1 MTRPQSR
8 SFRNRLLLS
17 FLIASLAPM
26 IICSTMLSQ
35 ISRIQMTKQLDTDAQ
50 TQTAHLMTALDR
62 ISDALP
68 GAAER
73 WKKAACCPG
82 LLPAGRTPKSIP
94 PCSWPLRAARDLA
107 DYSLYD
113 LRGSLRYS
121 TGSVTAGTTLS
132 TRWGV
137 LFAAKNAGGQAVY
150 QAPMDGGK
158 TLLQGAALLKNPQGE
173 LLGYLVME
181 LSEENF
187 QKLFAGKYGS
197 SNEVL
202 ILNRYWHPVYA
213 SQSGMKEELADSL
226 RGQLLRNGNP
236 GAETE
241 EYRLLI
247 QEHPPTGLYLVLRQP
262 QMFTQST
269 MKLLHA
275 ASFFCVLMGIVIS
288 VVLCPAS
295 EPAGSP
301 SPSGGC

>member
-26 IICSTMLSQ
+26 IICSAMLSQ

-50 TQTAHLMTALDR
+50 TQTAQLMTALDR

-68 GAAER
+68 GAARALEESR
-73 WKKAACCPG
+73 
-82 LLPAGRTPKSIP
+82 LLP
-94 PCSWPLRAARDLA
+94 RAFTSREDTQINTALFLATEGSRDLA

-158 TLLQGAALLKNPQGE
+158 TLLQGAALVLSAHTDLPLVRNAVQDAGYHLVREEICRAAGRYYIVWKAEPGPAAYTPQQLRLGPLMMDGAAP
-173 LLGYLVME
+173 LLAGYLRWRCDMLE
-181 LSEENF
+181 D
-187 QKLFAGKYGS
+187 K
-197 SNEVL
+197 
-202 ILNRYWHPVYA
+202 
-213 SQSGMKEELADSL
+213 L
-226 RGQLLRNGNP
+226 RGLR
-236 GAETE
+236 
-241 EYRLLI
+241 
-247 QEHPPTGLYLVLRQP
+247 
-262 QMFTQST
+262 
-269 MKLLHA
+269 A
-275 ASFFCVLMGIVIS
+275 ASRQDDSALQEIS
-288 VVLCPAS
+288 SDLAVCRRKLEALS
-295 EPAGSP
+295 
-301 SPSGGC
+301 

>member
-68 GAAER
+68 GAARALEESR
-73 WKKAACCPG
+73 
-82 LLPAGRTPKSIP
+82 LLP
-94 PCSWPLRAARDLA
+94 RAVTSREDTQINTALFLATEGSRDLA

-158 TLLQGAALLKNPQGE
+158 TLLQEAQETKANLRKTMSANP
-173 LLGYLVME
+173 VVSAVIMA
-181 LSEENF
+181 F
-187 QKLFAGKYGS
+187 
-197 SNEVL
+197 
-202 ILNRYWHPVYA
+202 
-213 SQSGMKEELADSL
+213 
-226 RGQLLRNGNP
+226 P
-236 GAETE
+236 GAKIDSIRERAEETE
-241 EYRLLI
+241 D
-247 QEHPPTGLYLVLRQP
+247 T
-262 QMFTQST
+262 SN
-269 MKLLHA
+269 
-275 ASFFCVLMGIVIS
+275 
-288 VVLCPAS
+288 S
-295 EPAGSP
+295 EDYE
-301 SPSGGC
+301 

>member
-68 GAAER
+68 GVARALEESR
-73 WKKAACCPG
+73 
-82 LLPAGRTPKSIP
+82 LLP
-94 PCSWPLRAARDLA
+94 RAFTSREDTQINTALFLATEGSRDLA

-137 LFAAKNAGGQAVY
+137 LFAAK
-150 QAPMDGGK
+150 M
-158 TLLQGAALLKNPQGE
+158 
-173 LLGYLVME
+173 
-181 LSEENF
+181 
-187 QKLFAGKYGS
+187 
-197 SNEVL
+197 
-202 ILNRYWHPVYA
+202 
-213 SQSGMKEELADSL
+213 
-226 RGQLLRNGNP
+226 
-236 GAETE
+236 
-241 EYRLLI
+241 
-247 QEHPPTGLYLVLRQP
+247 
-262 QMFTQST
+262 
-269 MKLLHA
+269 
-275 ASFFCVLMGIVIS
+275 
-288 VVLCPAS
+288 
-295 EPAGSP
+295 PAGRRCIRRP
-301 SPSGGC
+301 WTAAKPCCRARRF

>member
-68 GAAER
+68 GAARALEESR
-73 WKKAACCPG
+73 
-82 LLPAGRTPKSIP
+82 LLP
-94 PCSWPLRAARDLA
+94 RAFTSREDTQINTALFLATEGSRDLA

-137 LFAAKNAGGQAVY
+137 LFAAKNLKRAGGVS
-150 QAPMDGGK
+150 
-158 TLLQGAALLKNPQGE
+158 GAHGRRQNPAAGRGASEKSSGE
-173 LLGYLVME
+173 PLGYLVME

-187 QKLFAGKYGS
+187 QS
-197 SNEVL
+197 S
-202 ILNRYWHPVYA
+202 
-213 SQSGMKEELADSL
+213 SL
-226 RGQLLRNGNP
+226 TNT
-236 GAETE
+236 AV
-241 EYRLLI
+241 
-247 QEHPPTGLYLVLRQP
+247 PTR
-262 QMFTQST
+262 F
-269 MKLLHA
+269 
-275 ASFFCVLMGIVIS
+275 
-288 VVLCPAS
+288 
-295 EPAGSP
+295 
-301 SPSGGC
+301 